1 VSRAHVLT
9 VGLQPYLL
17 PPTPYS
23 FFREAGVRTEIMLVL
38 LIVGCYTYRPLPSTP
53 PETGSRVSA
62 ELTDQGS
69 IEMTSQL
76 GPGVT
81 QVQGEVLPSDSIALR
96 LAILTTANNRGIES
110 DWQREQVAI
119 PVNALG
125 RLEQRKFSV
134 SQTALAGGLAITGLY
149 AMYRLL
155 GGPGIFEGS
164 AGHGSSEG
172 S

>member
-1 VSRAHVLT
+1 LRTVL
-9 VGLQPYLL
+9 LLL
-17 PPTPYS
+17 PLM
-23 FFREAGVRTEIMLVL
+23 AA
-38 LIVGCYTYRPLPSTP
+38 CYTYKPLPSTG
-53 PETGSRVSA
+53 PETGTRISA

-69 IEMTSQL
+69 IDMSSQL

>member
-1 VSRAHVLT
+1 LRTVL
-9 VGLQPYLL
+9 LLL
-17 PPTPYS
+17 PLM
-23 FFREAGVRTEIMLVL
+23 A
-38 LIVGCYTYRPLPSTP
+38 GCYTYKPLPSTG
-53 PETGSRVSA
+53 PETGSRISA

-69 IEMTSQL
+69 IDMSSQL

>member
-1 VSRAHVLT
+1 MRTIL
-9 VGLQPYLL
+9 LLL
-17 PPTPYS
+17 PLM
-23 FFREAGVRTEIMLVL
+23 A
-38 LIVGCYTYRPLPSTP
+38 GCYTYKPLPSTG
-53 PETGSRVSA
+53 PETGTRISA
-62 ELTDQGS
+62 ELTNQGS
-69 IEMTSQL
+69 IDMSSQL

>member
-1 VSRAHVLT
+1 
-9 VGLQPYLL
+9 
-17 PPTPYS
+17 
-23 FFREAGVRTEIMLVL
+23 
-38 LIVGCYTYRPLPSTP
+38 
-53 PETGSRVSA
+53 
-62 ELTDQGS
+62 
-69 IEMTSQL
+69 MTSQL

-81 QVQGEVLPSDSIALR
+81 QVQGEVLPSDSTALR
-96 LAILTTANNRGIES
+96 LAILTTANSRGIES
-110 DWQREQVAI
+110 DWSREPVAI

-125 RLEQRKFSV
+125 RLEQRKLSYG
-134 SQTALAGGLAITGLY
+134 QTALAGGLAITGLY

>member
-1 VSRAHVLT
+1 LRTIL
-9 VGLQPYLL
+9 LLL
-17 PPTPYS
+17 PLM
-23 FFREAGVRTEIMLVL
+23 A
-38 LIVGCYTYRPLPSTP
+38 GCYTYKPLPATG
-53 PETGSRVSA
+53 PETGTRISA

-69 IEMTSQL
+69 IDMSSQL

>member
-1 VSRAHVLT
+1 MS
-9 VGLQPYLL
+9 
-17 PPTPYS
+17 
-23 FFREAGVRTEIMLVL
+23 
-38 LIVGCYTYRPLPSTP
+38 
-53 PETGSRVSA
+53 
-62 ELTDQGS
+62 
-69 IEMTSQL
+69 SQL

-110 DWQREQVAI
+110 DWQKEEVAI
-119 PVNALG
+119 PMNALG
-125 RLEQRKFSV
+125 RLDQRKLSV

>member
-1 VSRAHVLT
+1 MRAVI
-9 VGLQPYLL
+9 LL
-17 PPTPYS
+17 VP
-23 FFREAGVRTEIMLVL
+23 

-53 PETGSRVSA
+53 PPAGTRVSA
-62 ELTDQGS
+62 QLTDQGS
-69 IEMTSQL
+69 LDLSSQL
-76 GPGVT
+76 GAET
-81 QVQGEVLPSDSIALR
+81 TELTGEVVGADSTALR
-96 LAILTTANNRGIES
+96 LAILTTANRRGIES

-125 RLEQRKFSV
+125 RLEERRLSIGG
-134 SQTALAGGLAITGLY
+134 TALASGLALGGLY

-164 AGHGSSEG
+164 AGHGSSGG

>member
-1 VSRAHVLT
+1 MRTVL
-9 VGLQPYLL
+9 LLL
-17 PPTPYS
+17 PLM
-23 FFREAGVRTEIMLVL
+23 A
-38 LIVGCYTYRPLPSTP
+38 GCYTYKPLPSTG
-53 PETGSRVSA
+53 PETGTRVSA

-69 IEMTSQL
+69 IAMSSQL

-125 RLEQRKFSV
+125 RLEQRKLSFG
-134 SQTALAGGLAITGLY
+134 QTALAGGLAIGGLY

-155 GGPGIFEGS
+155 GGAGIFEGS

>member
-1 VSRAHVLT
+1 
-9 VGLQPYLL
+9 
-17 PPTPYS
+17 
-23 FFREAGVRTEIMLVL
+23 VRTAFLFVL
-38 LIVGCYTYRPLPSTP
+38 LTAGCYTYRPLPATG
-53 PETGSRVSA
+53 PETGQRVSA

-69 IEMTSQL
+69 IDMSSQL

-81 QVQGEVLPSDSIALR
+81 QVQGEVLPSDSTALR
-96 LAILTTANNRGIES
+96 LAILMTANNRGIES
-110 DWQREQVAI
+110 DWQREPIAI
-119 PVNALG
+119 PTNALG
-125 RLEQRKFSV
+125 RLEQRKLSYG
-134 SQTALAGGLAITGLY
+134 QTALAGGLAIGGLY

>member
-1 VSRAHVLT
+1 MRST
-9 VGLQPYLL
+9 LL
-17 PPTPYS
+17 
-23 FFREAGVRTEIMLVL
+23 LVP
-38 LIVGCYTYRPLPSTP
+38 LIAGCYTYKPLPSTGP
-53 PETGSRVSA
+53 ATGTRVSA

-69 IEMTSQL
+69 IDMSSQL

-81 QVQGEVLPSDSIALR
+81 QVQGEVLPSDSTSLR

-125 RLEQRKFSV
+125 RLEQRKLSYG
-134 SQTALAGGLAITGLY
+134 QTALAGGLAITGLY

>member
-1 VSRAHVLT
+1 MRSEI
-9 VGLQPYLL
+9 LL
-17 PPTPYS
+17 VPL
-23 FFREAGVRTEIMLVL
+23 M
-38 LIVGCYTYRPLPSTP
+38 VGCYTYRPLPSTP
-53 PETGSRVSA
+53 PQTGSRVSA

-69 IEMTSQL
+69 IDLSSQL
-76 GPGVT
+76 GPEVT
-81 QVQGEVLPSDSIALR
+81 QVEGEVLPSDSTALR
-96 LAILTTANNRGIES
+96 LAILTTANRRGIES

-125 RLEQRKFSV
+125 RLEQRKLSV
-134 SQTALAGGLAITGLY
+134 GGTALAGGLAIGGLY

-155 GGPGIFEGS
+155 GGAAIFEGS

>member
-1 VSRAHVLT
+1 MRTIL
-9 VGLQPYLL
+9 LLL
-17 PPTPYS
+17 PLM
-23 FFREAGVRTEIMLVL
+23 A
-38 LIVGCYTYRPLPSTP
+38 GCYTYKPLPSTG
-53 PETGSRVSA
+53 PETGTRISA

-69 IEMTSQL
+69 IDMSSQL

-134 SQTALAGGLAITGLY
+134 SQIALAGGLAITGLY